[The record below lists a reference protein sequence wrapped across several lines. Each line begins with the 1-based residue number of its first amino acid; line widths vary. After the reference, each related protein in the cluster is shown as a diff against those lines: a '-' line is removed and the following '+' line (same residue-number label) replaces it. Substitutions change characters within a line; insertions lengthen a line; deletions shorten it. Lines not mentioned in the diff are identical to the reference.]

1 MTSKHPLLLCLTAL
15 TALTLGACSPTTLL
29 TSDEPRQT
37 TYSLR
42 GDMAAAPYTGPSR
55 IVEIA
60 KPIMP
65 SGFERSRIALY
76 MDDGR
81 KLDYYA
87 SANWPGPLDAV
98 IEEFT
103 HRALAT
109 TLPAIITVSPTQ
121 PVHSDYRLQLR
132 VVDFQP
138 VYAASHAVAPR
149 LMTTIEFTLVS
160 LPQQKILSSFTLR
173 RDVAAS
179 SPRRD
184 LIISEL
190 EAQLREIE
198 SEAFIRL
205 APHLKQKKS
214 APVQP

>member
-1 MTSKHPLLLCLTAL
+1 MISKQHTLLLSLTAL
-15 TALTLGACSPTTLL
+15 ALLSACSPTRLL

-42 GDMAAAPYTGPSR
+42 GDMTASAYSGPSR

-60 KPIMP
+60 KPILP

-109 TLPAIITVSPTQ
+109 TLPSIITVSPTQ

-132 VVDFQP
+132 VIDFQP
-138 VYAASHAVAPR
+138 VYGQSHEVAPK
-149 LMTTIEFTLVS
+149 LMTAVEFTLIS
-160 LPQQKILSSFTLR
+160 LPAQKILSSFTLR
-173 RDVAAS
+173 KEDVAS
-179 SPRRD
+179 SARRD
-184 LIISEL
+184 IIISEL
-190 EAQLREIE
+190 EAQLRGIE
-198 SEAFIRL
+198 SEAFAKL

-214 APVQP
+214 AP